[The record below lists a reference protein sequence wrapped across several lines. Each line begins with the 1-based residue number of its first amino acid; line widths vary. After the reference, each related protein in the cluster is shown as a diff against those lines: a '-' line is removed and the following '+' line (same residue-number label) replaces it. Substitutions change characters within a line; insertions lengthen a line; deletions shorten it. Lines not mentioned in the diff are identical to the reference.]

1 MVDPLTGSERP
12 VIGLTMSYVSIVGA
26 GGVALL
32 LPSRWNMIDTLR
44 TLPDTVDDFTGF
56 AIGLDLIAC
65 TVPCGIGF
73 RPTFPTMRPRLR
85 PRRPWATA
93 FCGRP
98 TSGTASR
105 SIGPA
110 KPDG

>member
-12 VIGLTMSYVSIVGA
+12 VIGLKMSYVSIVGA
-26 GGVALL
+26 GVVALL

-73 RPTFPTMRPRLR
+73 RPTSPTIRPRLR
-85 PRRPWATA
+85 PRKPSVTA
-93 FCGRP
+93 CCGRP

-105 SIGPA
+105 SIGRS
-110 KPDG
+110 KPSG